1 MTSVRTAQFKDE
13 LRSFATSDKLGATSI
28 RYPKR
33 THIYNCG
40 DHDANLYLVESGQVK
55 TQAYA
60 RCGKECL
67 LSIYTAG
74 DIFGESSLLGSER
87 TETAT
92 VMRTSWVR
100 RIPAAGFRA
109 AMADQRVL
117 DGFIDHLARR
127 LTEQQQVITTMV
139 TMDSEQRL
147 AAVLLR
153 LSRKLG
159 KKRADHLLAI
169 EDRITQEELSG
180 MVGTT
185 RSRVGYFLKRFK
197 DAGLVLP
204 VSGPF
209 LLINEKRLTEYVNS
223 IGGWF

>member
-1 MTSVRTAQFKDE
+1 MTSVEAAQFKDE
-13 LRSFATSDKLGATSI
+13 LRELAAGDSLGASSI
-28 RYPKR
+28 RYAKR
-33 THIYNCG
+33 AHIYNCG
-40 DHDANLYLVESGQVK
+40 EQDQNIYLVESGQVK
-55 TQAYA
+55 TQTYA

-67 LSIYTAG
+67 LSIYTSG
-74 DIFGESSLLGSER
+74 DIFGESALLGAER
-87 TETAT
+87 SETAT

-100 RIPAAGFRA
+100 KIPAHGFRA
-109 AMADQRVL
+109 AMADRRL
-117 DGFIDHLARR
+117 LNGFIDHLAER

-159 KKRADHLLAI
+159 KQRSGHMLAI
-169 EDRITQEELSG
+169 EERITQEELSG

-185 RSRVGYFLKRFK
+185 RSRVGFFLKRFK

-204 VSGPF
+204 SEAF
-209 LLINEKRLTEYVNS
+209 LLVNEKRLADFVN
-223 IGGWF
+223 GVPWF

>member
-1 MTSVRTAQFKDE
+1 MTSVEVAQFKDE
-13 LRSFATSDKLGATSI
+13 LQAFIARDSLSASSI
-28 RYPKR
+28 RFPKR

-40 DHDANLYLVESGQVK
+40 ERDANIYLIESGQVK
-55 TQAYA
+55 TQTYT

-67 LSIYTAG
+67 LSIFTAG
-74 DIFGESSLLGSER
+74 DIFGETSLLGPER

-92 VMRTSWVR
+92 VMRTSWIR
-100 RIPAAGFRA
+100 RIPATGFRA
-109 AMADQRVL
+109 AMADTRL
-117 DGFIDHLARR
+117 LNGFIDHLARR
-127 LTEQQQVITTMV
+127 LSEQQQVITTMV

-159 KKRADHLLAI
+159 KRRANNLLAI
-169 EDRITQEELSG
+169 EERITQEELSG

-185 RSRVGYFLKRFK
+185 RSRVGYFLKRFR

-204 VSGPF
+204 VSEPF
-209 LLINEKRLTEYVNS
+209 LLVNEKRLAEYVDVEGIES
-223 IGGWF
+223 